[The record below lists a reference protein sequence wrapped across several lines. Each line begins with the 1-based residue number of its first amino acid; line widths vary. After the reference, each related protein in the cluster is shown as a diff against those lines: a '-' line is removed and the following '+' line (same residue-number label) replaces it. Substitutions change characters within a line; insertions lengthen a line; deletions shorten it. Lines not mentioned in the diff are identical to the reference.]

1 MFVIRELVLKGINN
15 LGLLVKKSFEN
26 DQFTGHFQDFLFF
39 FNISRTNSKT
49 SKVYQHAVLN
59 L

>member
-15 LGLLVKKSFEN
+15 LGLLVKKSSEN
-26 DQFTGHFQDFLFF
+26 DQFTGHFQDFFF
-39 FNISRTNSKT
+39 FNISRTKSKT